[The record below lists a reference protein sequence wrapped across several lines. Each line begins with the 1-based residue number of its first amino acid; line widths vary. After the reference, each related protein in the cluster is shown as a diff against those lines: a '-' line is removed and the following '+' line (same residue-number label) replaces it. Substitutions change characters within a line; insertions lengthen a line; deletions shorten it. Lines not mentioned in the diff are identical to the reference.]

1 MSEPAD
7 APSPPS
13 GTDPTVPDARPSA
26 ADAEVARLR
35 AAAEAAE
42 AEVRLAR
49 ARADLAAAEAAA
61 AAAREAASVPAVSP
75 DGGAN
80 SSAPAPAAPAPAAP
94 APAAPAPAAPAP
106 GFPATSTSAPPAPPT
121 PAPLSDAEVAVIAAG
136 YASTGAALDL
146 GVLVNGVP
154 VASVPVRIPLAMTNR
169 HGLVAG
175 ATGTGKTR
183 TLQLLAEQ
191 LSENGVPVFAADIK
205 GDLSGVA
212 AEGVPSDK
220 LSARTSALGQDWSP
234 RAFPTEFFALGNDV
248 GSGIPVRATVSG
260 FGPLLLSRVLGLN
273 ATQESSLGLVFHYAD
288 QKGLAL
294 VDLADLRAVLTFLTS
309 DEGKAELK
317 GIGGLSAATA
327 GVILRELVA
336 FAAVGAESFFGEPEL
351 DVNVFLRT
359 DATGAG
365 IVSLLE
371 VPNVA
376 ARPELYST
384 FLMYLLAELYE
395 VLPEVGDLDKPKL
408 VFFFDEA
415 HLLFRDASKAFLAAI
430 TQTVRLI
437 RSKGVG
443 VFFVTQTPKDVPGDV
458 LAQLGSRVQHALR
471 AFTPDDATALRASVR
486 TYPESGYD
494 LERVLQELG
503 TGEAI
508 VTVMSERGAPTP
520 VACSHRAPRC
530 RRSPPRSWHRPC
542 RHPLSSRSTAPPSTR
557 SRRARSSAPAC
568 RRRPTHAKR
577 RSGRRRP
584 QPTKRSTPSRRRRST
599 RRTPRRR
606 RRRSR
611 STSASSRAPRLPGA
625 GPARPPRRSTTCSDA
640 VRRRASCRAS
650 SGGCS
655 ARADGAERKGD
666 GCWARGIHPPRC
678 QCRCISSGMVEVS
691 MSGSSSW
698 RSTSAS
704 ASAWVATVGTDPSR
718 GRFAVSGIAIIAT
731 RPSAAK
737 NMM

>member
-1 MSEPAD
+1 MSEPGD
-7 APSPPS
+7 APSVS
-13 GTDPTVPDARPSA
+13 VEDPSA

-35 AAAEAAE
+35 AEADAAE
-42 AEVRLAR
+42 AELRLAR

-61 AAAREAASVPAVSP
+61 AAARARAAGAAAPGPAPVVPPEERSATPPASTDPAVTSTPP
-75 DGGAN
+75 DT
-80 SSAPAPAAPAPAAP
+80 APAPASAPA
-94 APAAPAPAAPAP
+94 
-106 GFPATSTSAPPAPPT
+106 STPVSSVDG
-121 PAPLSDAEVAVIAAG
+121 PLSAAQVDAIATG
-136 YASTGAALDL
+136 YAATGATLDL
-146 GVLVNGVP
+146 GVLVNGGP

-205 GDLSGVA
+205 GDLSGLA
-212 AEGVPSDK
+212 AEGVSSEK
-220 LSARTSALGQDWSP
+220 LLARTAALGQDWSA
-234 RAFPTEFFALGNDV
+234 RSFPTEFFALGDDV

-273 ATQESSLGLVFHYAD
+273 PTQESSLGLVFHYAD
-288 QKGLAL
+288 EKGLAL
-294 VDLADLRAVLTFLTS
+294 VDLSDLRTVLTYLTS
-309 DEGKAELK
+309 EEGKPELK

-336 FAAVGAESFFGEPEL
+336 FAAVGADTFFGEPEL
-351 DVNVFLRT
+351 DVSVFLRT
-359 DATGAG
+359 DAAGAG

-376 ARPELYST
+376 ARPQLYST

-395 VLPEVGDLDKPKL
+395 ALPEVGDLDKPKL

-415 HLLFRDASKAFLAAI
+415 HLLFRDASKAFLEAI

-486 TYPESGYD
+486 TYPDSGYD

-508 VTVMSERGAPTP
+508 ITVMSERGAPTP
-520 VACSHRAPRC
+520 VAWTRIFAPRASM
-530 RRSPPRSWHRPC
+530 SPLPAEAMASAVSASPLFSAYGTPIDRESAREILGARMQAATEAKDAAERAKKEAADAAEYAKQKAAIDKANAEAQKKAQREYERILKSTAAPRSR
-542 RHPLSSRSTAPPSTR
+542 TAT
-557 SRRARSSAPAC
+557 
-568 RRRPTHAKR
+568 PTAGLDGLLGRGATKSIVNGVIR
-577 RSGRRRP
+577 GLFGNGRRR
-584 QPTKRSTPSRRRRST
+584 
-599 RRTPRRR
+599 
-606 RRRSR
+606 
-611 STSASSRAPRLPGA
+611 
-625 GPARPPRRSTTCSDA
+625 
-640 VRRRASCRAS
+640 
-650 SGGCS
+650 
-655 ARADGAERKGD
+655 
-666 GCWARGIHPPRC
+666 
-678 QCRCISSGMVEVS
+678 
-691 MSGSSSW
+691 
-698 RSTSAS
+698 
-704 ASAWVATVGTDPSR
+704 
-718 GRFAVSGIAIIAT
+718 
-731 RPSAAK
+731 
-737 NMM
+737 

>member
-520 VACSHRAPRC
+520 VAWTRMFAPRASM
-530 RRSPPRSWHRPC
+530 SPIPAEVMASAVSAS
-542 RHPLSSRSTAPPSTR
+542 PLFSLYGTPVDPESAREILGARMQAATDAREAEERAKKAAADEAEYAKQKAAIDKANAAAQKKAQQEYERILKSTAAPR
-557 SRRARSSAPAC
+557 RRAGAPTAPLDDLLG
-568 RRRPTHAKR
+568 RGATKSIVSGVIRGLFGT
-577 RSGRRRP
+577 GRRR
-584 QPTKRSTPSRRRRST
+584 
-599 RRTPRRR
+599 
-606 RRRSR
+606 
-611 STSASSRAPRLPGA
+611 
-625 GPARPPRRSTTCSDA
+625 
-640 VRRRASCRAS
+640 
-650 SGGCS
+650 
-655 ARADGAERKGD
+655 
-666 GCWARGIHPPRC
+666 
-678 QCRCISSGMVEVS
+678 
-691 MSGSSSW
+691 
-698 RSTSAS
+698 
-704 ASAWVATVGTDPSR
+704 
-718 GRFAVSGIAIIAT
+718 
-731 RPSAAK
+731 
-737 NMM
+737 

>member
-1 MSEPAD
+1 MSEPGD
-7 APSPPS
+7 APSVS
-13 GTDPTVPDARPSA
+13 SA

-35 AAAEAAE
+35 AEAEAAE
-42 AEVRLAR
+42 AELRLAR

-61 AAAREAASVPAVSP
+61 AAARVRAAGGESTPAAGVDDPARVADPAVRLSTPAAASASEPSAASAEPASP
-75 DGGAN
+75 A
-80 SSAPAPAAPAPAAP
+80 SAHAP
-94 APAAPAPAAPAP
+94 
-106 GFPATSTSAPPAPPT
+106 SASD
-121 PAPLSDAEVAVIAAG
+121 APLTDAQVATIAAG
-136 YASTGAALDL
+136 YAADGAALDL
-146 GVLVNGVP
+146 GVLMNGGP

-205 GDLSGVA
+205 GDLSGLA
-212 AEGVPSDK
+212 AAGAPSEK
-220 LSARTSALGQDWSP
+220 LAARTAALGQQWSG
-234 RAFPTEFFALGNDV
+234 RAFPVEFYALGDDV

-273 ATQESSLGLVFHYAD
+273 PTQESSLGLVFHYAD
-288 QKGLAL
+288 EKGLAL
-294 VDLADLRAVLTFLTS
+294 VDLSDLRAVLTFLTG

-336 FAAVGAESFFGEPEL
+336 FSAAGADTFFGEPEL
-351 DVNVFLRT
+351 DVSVFLRA

-415 HLLFRDASKAFLAAI
+415 HLLFRDASKAFLEAI

-471 AFTPDDATALRASVR
+471 AFTPDDAKALRASVR
-486 TYPESGYD
+486 TYPDSGYD

-508 VTVMSERGAPTP
+508 ITVMSERGAPTP
-520 VACSHRAPRC
+520 VAWTRLFAPRASM
-530 RRSPPRSWHRPC
+530 SPITADAMASAVSASSLFPLYATPIDRDSAREILGARMQAATDAREAEERAKKAAADAAEYAKQKAAIDKANAEAQKKAQREYERILKSTAAPRS
-542 RHPLSSRSTAPPSTR
+542 
-557 SRRARSSAPAC
+557 RSSAP
-568 RRRPTHAKR
+568 TGGLDGLL
-577 RSGRRRP
+577 GRGA
-584 QPTKRSTPSRRRRST
+584 TKSIVNGVIRGLFGNSRRR
-599 RRTPRRR
+599 
-606 RRRSR
+606 
-611 STSASSRAPRLPGA
+611 
-625 GPARPPRRSTTCSDA
+625 
-640 VRRRASCRAS
+640 
-650 SGGCS
+650 
-655 ARADGAERKGD
+655 
-666 GCWARGIHPPRC
+666 
-678 QCRCISSGMVEVS
+678 
-691 MSGSSSW
+691 
-698 RSTSAS
+698 
-704 ASAWVATVGTDPSR
+704 
-718 GRFAVSGIAIIAT
+718 
-731 RPSAAK
+731 
-737 NMM
+737 